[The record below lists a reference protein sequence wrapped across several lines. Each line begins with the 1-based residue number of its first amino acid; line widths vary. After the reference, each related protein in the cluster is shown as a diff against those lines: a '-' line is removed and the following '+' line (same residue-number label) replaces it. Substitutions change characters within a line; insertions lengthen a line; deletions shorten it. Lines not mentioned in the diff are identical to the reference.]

1 MYKDTTASL
10 FDSFAALLEYPSSDF
25 GEETQRCLELMK
37 SINPEAADVFEKFA
51 KAVVGFDDGSN
62 KMTDSVG
69 RDVIPPMQDGAGW
82 HPAPREGFSLQR
94 MQELF
99 TTTFDMQP
107 VCYPYIG
114 FHLYGESYKRGAFMA
129 QLNEAYHGIG
139 YSAEQELPD
148 NLSVI
153 LRFIGFDSEN
163 RYTEFSQALLSD
175 GVLPALEKMLKVFGE
190 GSENPYFAI
199 LSALNLFALNT
210 LEKELTHD

>member
-25 GEETQRCLELMK
+25 GEETQRCLELMR

-51 KAVVGFDDGSN
+51 NAVVGFDDGSN

-69 RDVIPPMQDGAGW
+69 RDVIPPMQEGAGW

-199 LSALNLFALNT
+199 LSALNLFAVNM
-210 LEKELTHD
+210 LESV

>member
-10 FDSFAALLEYPSSDF
+10 FDSFAALLEYPVSDMT
-25 GEETQRCLELMK
+25 EQAERLLEGLTPLF
-37 SINPEAADVFEKFA
+37 PESAEALK
-51 KAVVGFDDGSN
+51 KIVG
-62 KMTDSVG
+62 G
-69 RDVIPPMQDGAGW
+69 RDQL
-82 HPAPREGFSLQR
+82 SLSKMR
-94 MQELF
+94 ELF

-129 QLNEAYHGIG
+129 QLNEAYHAIG

-163 RYTEFSQALLSD
+163 RTREFSQALLSD

-199 LSALNLFALNT
+199 LSALNLFAANT
-210 LEKELTHD
+210 LEKELSHD

>member
-10 FDSFAALLEYPSSDF
+10 FDSFAALLEYPSADF
-25 GEETQRCLELMK
+25 SEQAQRCLDLMRT
-37 SINPEAADVFEKFA
+37 INPEAAESLQRFA
-51 KAVVGFDDGSN
+51 NFIEEN
-62 KMTDSVG
+62 
-69 RDVIPPMQDGAGW
+69 
-82 HPAPREGFSLQR
+82 SLQR

-107 VCYPYIG
+107 VCYPYVG

-148 NLSVI
+148 NLAVI

-163 RYTEFSQALLSD
+163 RYSEFSQALLSD
-175 GVLPALEKMLKVFGE
+175 GVLPSLEKMLKVFGE